1 MLLKNRTAIVHG
13 GSGAIGSAVAQA
25 YAREGAE
32 VHLTGRTRDSLE
44 EVASRIG
51 DGGGVARVAIVDAV
65 DRDAVEQHAAAVADR
80 SGGIDVCFNATF
92 NDDVQGTPLVDMSVG
107 DVMQPVAKAVTSTCT
122 VATAAARHMVVRGT
136 GVILVMG
143 GGREAI
149 PNLGGSHV
157 AWAAVAGLCRQLAA
171 ELGPQGVR
179 VAWLLSPGSPKPG
192 EPDPE
197 AGDLLLPRRPSYEAV
212 ANAAVFAASDWAAT
226 MTATEINLT
235 GGAVVD

>member
-1 MLLKNRTAIVHG
+1 MLLENRTAIVHG
-13 GSGAIGSAVAQA
+13 GSGSVGSAVARA
-25 YAREGAE
+25 FAREGAT
-32 VHLTGRTRDSLE
+32 VHLTGRTRATLE
-44 EVASRIG
+44 DVADRIRG
-51 DGGGVARVAIVDAV
+51 TGGVAHVDVLDVV
-65 DRDAVEQHAAAVADR
+65 DRGAVERHAAAVADR
-80 SGGIDVCFNATF
+80 DDGIDICFNATF
-92 NDDVQGTPLVDMSVG
+92 NDDVQGTPLVDMPVG
-107 DVMQPVAKAVTSTCT
+107 DVMQPVAKAVTSTFT
-122 VATAAARHMVVRGT
+122 VATAAARHMVGRGT

-157 AWAAVAGLCRQLAA
+157 AWAALAGLCRQLAA

-192 EPDPE
+192 EPDQD
-197 AGDLLLPRRPSYEAV
+197 ADNLLLPRRPSFDDV

>member
-13 GSGAIGSAVAQA
+13 GSGDIGSAVAQA

-32 VHLTGRTRDSLE
+32 VHLTGRTRGPLE
-44 EVASRIG
+44 EVAQRIG
-51 DGGGVARVAIVDAV
+51 DGGGVAHVDVLDAV
-65 DRDAVEQHAAAVADR
+65 DRDAVEQHAAAVAER

-92 NDDVQGTPLVDMSVG
+92 NDDVQGTPLVDMPVG
-107 DVMQPVAKAVTSTCT
+107 DVMQPVAKAVTSTFT
-122 VATAAARHMVVRGT
+122 VATAAARNMVERGT
-136 GVILVMG
+136 GVILAMG

-149 PNLGGSHV
+149 PHLGGSHV
-157 AWAAVAGLCRQLAA
+157 AWAALAGLCRTLAA

-192 EPDPE
+192 EPDQD
-197 AGDLLLPRRPSYEAV
+197 ADNLLLPRRPSYDDV

-226 MTATEINLT
+226 VTATEINLT

>member
-1 MLLKNRTAIVHG
+1 MLLHDRTAIVHG
-13 GSGAIGSAVAQA
+13 ASGAIGSEVARA

-32 VHLTGRTRDSLE
+32 VHLTGRTRTTLDD
-44 EVASRIG
+44 VAQRIR
-51 DGGGVARVAIVDAV
+51 DDGGVAHVAVLDAV
-65 DRDAVEQHAAAVADR
+65 DRDAVERHAADVADQ

-92 NDDVQGTPLVDMSVG
+92 NDDVQGTPLADMPVD
-107 DVMQPVAKAVTSTCT
+107 DLMQPVVKAVTSTFT
-122 VATAAARHMVVRGT
+122 VATAAARHMVGRRT
-136 GVILVMG
+136 GVVLVMA

-157 AWAAVAGLCRQLAA
+157 AWAALAGLCRQLAA
-171 ELGPQGVR
+171 ELGPHGVR
-179 VAWLLSPGSPKPG
+179 VAWLLSPGSPKPD

-197 AGDLLLPRRPSYEAV
+197 ADALLLPRRPSHADV

-235 GGAVVD
+235 GGLVVD

>member
-1 MLLKNRTAIVHG
+1 MLLKSRTAIVHG
-13 GSGAIGSAVAQA
+13 ASGAIGSEVARA

-32 VHLTGRTRDSLE
+32 VHLTGRTRNTLE
-44 EVASRIG
+44 DVARRIG
-51 DGGGVARVAIVDAV
+51 DEGGTAHVAVLDVVDQDAVAR
-65 DRDAVEQHAAAVADR
+65 HAEAVADQG
-80 SGGIDVCFNATF
+80 GGIDVCFDATF
-92 NDDVQGTPLVDMSVG
+92 NDDVQGTPLVDMPVR
-107 DVMQPVAKAVTSTCT
+107 DVMQPVAKAVTSTFT
-122 VATAAARHMVVRGT
+122 VATAAARHMVGRGT
-136 GVILVMG
+136 GAILVMA

-171 ELGPQGVR
+171 ELGPHGVR

-197 AGDLLLPRRPSYEAV
+197 AGDLLLPRRPSHADV